1 MGRHRTSEPQPDWA
15 FRFMALGYR
24 FRDAR
29 RSRKDFLQEAGI
41 RPGDTVLDF
50 GCGAGSYAIPAG
62 LMAGNSGRVY
72 TLDIQPLA
80 LRMVTDR
87 ARKAHLNNLST
98 ILSDCNTGL
107 PDQSVDVAL
116 LYDIYHDLSD
126 PTAVLS
132 ELQRVLKPGG
142 ILSSHDHHMEKP
154 QLKQAMESGG
164 LFRAIREGELT
175 LTFAPQERKNETGN

>member
-29 RSRKDFLQEAGI
+29 KSRQDFLQEAGI

-50 GCGAGSYAIPAG
+50 GCGAGSYVVTAAR
-62 LMAGNSGRVY
+62 MAGDTGSVFA
-72 TLDIQPLA
+72 LDMHPLA
-80 LRMVTDR
+80 LEMVTAR
-87 ARKAHLNNLST
+87 ARKAELKNVST
-98 ILSDCNTGL
+98 VLSDCDTSL
-107 PDQSVDVAL
+107 PAHSVDVAL

-126 PTAVLS
+126 PTAVLR
-132 ELQRVLKPGG
+132 ELHRVLKPGG
-142 ILSSHDHHMEKP
+142 ILSSHDHHLGAT
-154 QLKQAMESGG
+154 QLKEAIESGG

-175 LTFAPQERKNETGN
+175 LTFAPQGRRNETGS